1 MDIYGNEVYYHLDD
15 MYRDAPIEENKDRID
30 RLLKSFDDPILA
42 IIVNRLEGIYPK
54 NISIINSSQM
64 AIFVA
69 RYE

>member
-54 NISIINSSQM
+54 NISTINSSQM